1 MISEDLKAAYNRN
14 KWGVALRGVFGI
26 LIGITILARPMASTA
41 ALALVVAIWALVEGL
56 VAIIYAIEL
65 RSIVRHWWALLL
77 AGVVSILFG
86 IAALYY
92 YPALSLL
99 FVVAWVGWWLLSAG
113 AITIWVAVQEKKIG
127 ASWGWTMAWGILA
140 IAAGVLAFVY
150 PGVTLAW
157 VMGLLAAVGIIGG
170 ILRLIAAF
178 RMQSVQSELRGA
190 VRNPVRT

>member
-26 LIGITILARPMASTA
+26 LIGVIILARPMASTA

-92 YPALSLL
+92 YPTLSLL
-99 FVVAWVGWWLLSAG
+99 FVVAWVGWWLLSTG
-113 AITIWVAVQEKKIG
+113 AITIWVAIQEKKIG